1 MNVEGLINVC
11 QAVTHDNLRQVKNI
25 KTNNL
30 GTVVNVEGDKL
41 TVKTGQTTEVWACGD
56 CEEYST
62 N

>member
-11 QAVTHDNLRQVKNI
+11 QAVTHGNLRQVKNI

-41 TVKTGQTTEVWACGD
+41 TVQAGQATEVWACED
-56 CEEYST
+56 CEEYNT
-62 N
+62 D